1 MILDESSTVM
11 FLDLKHV
18 GPIKKVFKP
27 EAKSVALYK
36 SAATGARLSY

>member
-1 MILDESSTVM
+1 VILDESSTVM

-27 EAKSVALYK
+27 DKSVALYK